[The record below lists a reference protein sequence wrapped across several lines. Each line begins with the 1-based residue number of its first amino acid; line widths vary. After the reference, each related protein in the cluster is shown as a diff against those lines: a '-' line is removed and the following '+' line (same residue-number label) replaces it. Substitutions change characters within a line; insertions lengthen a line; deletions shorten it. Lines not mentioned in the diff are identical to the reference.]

1 MFVGSK
7 PFFPKSPSTH
17 MLTHSPEED
26 TPRTDKEID
35 GSAPRKLK
43 RITKGVQTMKESL
56 PKGVPVTEKISIQL
70 SEGPFSEKGG
80 RPRLKKLDEKGPSPE
95 GATQYKK

>member
-1 MFVGSK
+1 
-7 PFFPKSPSTH
+7 
-17 MLTHSPEED
+17 
-26 TPRTDKEID
+26 
-35 GSAPRKLK
+35 
-43 RITKGVQTMKESL
+43 MKESL